1 MAGGRMKLE
10 INGTRRPRE
19 DTSHDRLSVLRDAH
33 RTLIALADG
42 VDSARQAQ
50 VAAARAVSELAL
62 CFRNGA
68 LPEDAR
74 DWVMILETIDQVV
87 LSDPD
92 AGETSALVMLV
103 QRGVVVGASV
113 GKSLAYVIPEFGKP
127 RLLTSPERNGPR
139 IGTGIASPIGFG
151 PVKLDGRLITRRAT
165 QFEGDDLRAAV
176 VASDLR
182 NGADAFA

>member
-1 MAGGRMKLE
+1 MKLE
-10 INGTRRPRE
+10 INGTRRPKE

-42 VDSARQAQ
+42 VDSGRGAQ

-74 DWVMILETIDQVV
+74 DWVMILETIDHVV
-87 LSDPD
+87 LSDSD

-103 QRGVVVGASV
+103 QRGVVVGASI
-113 GKSLAYVIPEFGKP
+113 GKSLAYVIPEFGEP
-127 RLLTSPERNGPR
+127 RLLTSPDQHGPR
-139 IGTGIASPIGFG
+139 IGTGIASPVGFG
-151 PVKLDGRLITRRAT
+151 PVELDGKLITRRAA
-165 QFEGDDLRAAV
+165 QLDDDDLPAAV

-182 NGADAFA
+182 TAADAYA